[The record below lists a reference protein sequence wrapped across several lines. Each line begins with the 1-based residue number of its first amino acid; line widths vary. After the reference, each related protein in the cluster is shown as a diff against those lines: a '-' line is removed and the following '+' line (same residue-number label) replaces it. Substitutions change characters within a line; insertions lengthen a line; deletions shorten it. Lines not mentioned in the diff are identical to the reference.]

1 LPTVDA
7 MEMNRCSALD
17 IEGFLDLFTL

>member
-7 MEMNRCSALD
+7 MEMNRFSALD
-17 IEGFLDLFTL
+17 VDAFLDLFTL